1 MHSVFQTPR
10 QTAFT
15 DAQTHPAFHTPTS
28 SVITATGIPPVTRTQ
43 LHQVLQAKQIVLQ
56 THFSSGM
63 HTHTQCCRHNT
74 ASHTDASQ
82 KRETRRKETENPE
95 FSTRRENSPARLKLL
110 TGGRGP
116 RERTSARSSAGRE
129 ARERRGSELRRRAV
143 RLVTSPRHSPHA
155 PGATL
160 LRAAQGH
167 PGRLQQ
173 SHTRG
178 RHTPAD
184 SQRGGDTP
192 QADSHGHTT
201 REHLQRDSGGDP
213 LNGDTSRRTHEE
225 TTGRLAPTHTHT
237 HTHTHTQAESH
248 GHPFTGGR
256 ATVRSHPWALSSP
269 DFCWRRKPP
278 LGARGSLRPPSSGI
292 FPDPARHA
300 ER

>member
-1 MHSVFQTPR
+1 M
-10 QTAFT
+10 
-15 DAQTHPAFHTPTS
+15 
-28 SVITATGIPPVTRTQ
+28 TRTQ

-143 RLVTSPRHSPHA
+143 RLVTSPRPSPHA

-237 HTHTHTQAESH
+237 HTHTHTS
-248 GHPFTGGR
+248 GFTWTPIYRRTRNRPFT
-256 ATVRSHPWALSSP
+256 
-269 DFCWRRKPP
+269 P
-278 LGARGSLRPPSSGI
+278 LGAFKSRFLLEKEAASGRAGVTTTPQLRN
-292 FPDPARHA
+292 FPRPCAPR
-300 ER
+300 